1 LAIRATRSEG
11 GFVVKKTVVMLKP
24 VVGRMVIWLLTVS
37 LFASSVAAQQSPVR
51 SGVPNS
57 PRTDGG
63 GAGDG
68 SNQVKPRVGP
78 DVIIASDEDYKL
90 SPSDVIEVIIQDAP
104 ELSGNFQISSSGNIP
119 MYYLGSLKVEGRTP
133 DEVSKMIADGLRGRY
148 LKDPKV
154 FVSVKQYNSRTFF
167 IQGAVKSPGVY
178 IIQGRPSLFK
188 LITIA
193 GGLQEKHGSTAYIVR
208 EVKARPE
215 KLEARGQQSGANE
228 PAPATPVAQAI
239 DNAKGSNTA
248 IEGDTEFELQRAQ
261 IGGLSKGR
269 FDQNVLIQPGDVVYI
284 PPAEV
289 FYVSGEV
296 RSPGQ
301 YQYREGMT
309 LRQAITLS
317 QGPYFKAKLDKGII
331 FREDPLTGKFN
342 EIAVNI
348 GAVISKGGTEDIPIY
363 PNDIILVPNSAV
375 KTVAGALLMAMG
387 TGLALRIPAGAR

>member
-1 LAIRATRSEG
+1 M
-11 GFVVKKTVVMLKP
+11 KKSVVMLKP
-24 VVGRMVIWLLTVS
+24 VVGRMAIWLLTVS
-37 LFASSVAAQQSPVR
+37 LFASSAGAQQSPVR

-90 SPSDVIEVIIQDAP
+90 SPSDVIEIIIQDAP

-119 MYYLGSLKVEGRTP
+119 MYYLGALKVEGQTP
-133 DEVSKMIADGLRGRY
+133 DEVSKMIADGLKGRY

-208 EVKARPE
+208 EVKAKPE
-215 KLEARGQQSGANE
+215 KLESRGQQSGTNE

-387 TGLALRIPAGAR
+387 TGLALRIPAGTR

>member
-1 LAIRATRSEG
+1 M
-11 GFVVKKTVVMLKP
+11 KKTVFFLKP
-24 VVGRMVIWLLTVS
+24 VASRLAIWAMS
-37 LFASSVAAQQSPVR
+37 LSMFLASPVFAQQPPVR
-51 SGVPNS
+51 SGVPNTS
-57 PRTDGG
+57 RTEGS
-63 GAGDG
+63 GD
-68 SNQVKPRVGP
+68 SSAQVRPRVGP
-78 DVIIASDEDYKL
+78 DVIVAADEDYKL

-119 MYYLGSLKVEGRTP
+119 MYYLGSLKVEGKTP
-133 DEVSKMIADGLRGRY
+133 DEVSKMIADGLKGRY

-167 IQGAVKSPGVY
+167 IQGAVKAPGVY

-208 EVKARPE
+208 EVKAKPE
-215 KLEARGQQSGANE
+215 KLEARGLKAGATE
-228 PAPATPVAQAI
+228 PAPATPVAQAV

-261 IGGLSKGR
+261 IGGLAKGR

-331 FREDPLTGKFN
+331 FREDPMTGKFN

-375 KTVAGALLMAMG
+375 KSVAGALLMAMG
-387 TGLALRIPAGAR
+387 TGLALRIPVGVR

>member
-1 LAIRATRSEG
+1 MKKA
-11 GFVVKKTVVMLKP
+11 VVLLKP
-24 VVGRMVIWLLTVS
+24 VVGQLAIWMLIVS
-37 LFASSVAAQQSPVR
+37 IVVSSPAFAQQPPVR
-51 SGVPNS
+51 SGVPS
-57 PRTDGG
+57 TSRTEGSG
-63 GAGDG
+63 SSGDS
-68 SNQVKPRVGP
+68 SNQVRPRVGP
-78 DVIIASDEDYKL
+78 DVIVAADEDYKL
-90 SPSDVIEVIIQDAP
+90 SPSDVIEIIIQDAP

-133 DEVSKMIADGLRGRY
+133 DEVSKMIADGLKGRY

-208 EVKARPE
+208 EVKAKPE
-215 KLEARGQQSGANE
+215 KLEARGQQAETNE
-228 PAPATPVAQAI
+228 KATATPVAQAI

-317 QGPYFKAKLDKGII
+317 QGPFFRAKLDKGII
-331 FREDPLTGKFN
+331 FREDPMTGKFN
-342 EIAVNI
+342 EIPVNI
-348 GAVISKGGTEDIPIY
+348 GAVINKGGTEDIPIY

-375 KTVAGALLMAMG
+375 KSVAGALLMAMG
-387 TGLALRIPAGAR
+387 TGLAFRIPVGAR

>member
-1 LAIRATRSEG
+1 VKRSDVQSKAPMKSFAVG
-11 GFVVKKTVVMLKP
+11 CFLFVVSLTSVVW
-24 VVGRMVIWLLTVS
+24 G
-37 LFASSVAAQQSPVR
+37 QQPVR
-51 SGVPNS
+51 PGIPASN
-57 PRTDGG
+57 RNET
-63 GAGDG
+63 G
-68 SNQVKPRVGP
+68 SDEANQTRPYTGP
-78 DVIIASDEDYKL
+78 QVIMAADEDYRL
-90 SPSDVIEVIIQDAP
+90 SPSDVIEIIVQDAP

-119 MYYLGSLKVEGRTP
+119 MHYLGAMKVEGRTP
-133 DEVSKMIADGLRGRY
+133 DEVGKMIADGLRGRY

-193 GGLQEKHGSTAYIVR
+193 GGLQDKHGSTAYIVR
-208 EVKARPE
+208 EVKASPD
-215 KLEARGQQSGANE
+215 KLENRGQKASQ
-228 PAPATPVAQAI
+228 PAPATPVAEAI
-239 DNAKGSNTA
+239 DNAKGSNVA
-248 IEGDTEFELQRAQ
+248 IEGETEFELMRAK
-261 IGGLSKGR
+261 IGGLAKGR
-269 FDQNVLIQPGDVVYI
+269 FDQNLLIQPGDVVYI

-331 FREDPLTGKFN
+331 FREDPMTGKFS

-348 GAVISKGGTEDIPIY
+348 GAVINKGGIEDIPIY

-375 KTVAGALLMAMG
+375 KSVAGALLMALG
-387 TGLALRIPAGAR
+387 TGVATRVPVGVR

>member
-1 LAIRATRSEG
+1 MRSL
-11 GFVVKKTVVMLKP
+11 VQRIKP
-24 VVGRMVIWLLTVS
+24 VVSGSAIVCLLLFMFLVS
-37 LFASSVAAQQSPVR
+37 PAWGQQPTRTGSSSP
-51 SGVPNS
+51 N
-57 PRTDGG
+57 RTDNRTEGNV
-63 GAGDG
+63 DS
-68 SNQVKPRVGP
+68 SNQVKSRVGP
-78 DVIIASDEDYKL
+78 DVIMAGDEDYRL

-119 MYYLGSLKVEGRTP
+119 MYYLGSIKVEGRTP
-133 DEVSKMIADGLRGRY
+133 DEVSKMIADGIRGRY

-193 GGLQEKHGSTAYIVR
+193 GGLQDKHGSTAYVIR
-208 EVKARPE
+208 EIKAKPEALENRGKNTAQPE
-215 KLEARGQQSGANE
+215 K
-228 PAPATPVAQAI
+228 TPTTEVAQAI
-239 DNAKGSNTA
+239 DNAKGSNMA
-248 IEGDTEFELQRAQ
+248 IEGETEFELQRAS

-331 FREDPLTGKFN
+331 FREDPMTGKFS

-348 GAVISKGGTEDIPIY
+348 GAVINKGGVEDIPIL

-375 KTVAGALLMAMG
+375 KSVAGALLMALG
-387 TGLALRIPAGAR
+387 TGVVSRVPVGVR

>member
-1 LAIRATRSEG
+1 MKRSDFQLKAPVSSLALG
-11 GFVVKKTVVMLKP
+11 C
-24 VVGRMVIWLLTVS
+24 LLLMAS
-37 LFASSVAAQQSPVR
+37 LNSIVWGQQPVR
-51 SGVPNS
+51 PGIPASN
-57 PRTDGG
+57 RTET
-63 GAGDG
+63 G
-68 SNQVKPRVGP
+68 SDEGNQTRPYTGP
-78 DVIIASDEDYKL
+78 QVIMTADEDYRL
-90 SPSDVIEVIIQDAP
+90 SPSDVIEVIVQDAP

-119 MYYLGSLKVEGRTP
+119 MHYLGAMKVEGRTP
-133 DEVSKMIADGLRGRY
+133 DEVGKMIADGLRGRY

-193 GGLQEKHGSTAYIVR
+193 GGLQDKHGSTAYIVR
-208 EVKARPE
+208 EVKASPD
-215 KLEARGQQSGANE
+215 KLENRGQKTSQ
-228 PAPATPVAQAI
+228 PASATPVAEAI
-239 DNAKGSNTA
+239 DNAKGSNVA
-248 IEGDTEFELQRAQ
+248 IEGETEFELMRAK
-261 IGGLSKGR
+261 IGGLAKGR
-269 FDQNVLIQPGDVVYI
+269 FDQNLLIQPGDVVYI

-317 QGPYFKAKLDKGII
+317 QGTFFKAKLDKGII
-331 FREDPLTGKFN
+331 FREDPMTGKFS

-348 GAVISKGGTEDIPIY
+348 GAVINKGGIDDIPIY

-375 KTVAGALLMAMG
+375 KSVAGALLMALG
-387 TGLALRIPAGAR
+387 TGVATRVPVGVR

>member
-1 LAIRATRSEG
+1 MRISALQFRNPIRSLAVAS
-11 GFVVKKTVVMLKP
+11 FLLVALLVPSVK
-24 VVGRMVIWLLTVS
+24 G
-37 LFASSVAAQQSPVR
+37 QQPVR
-51 SGVPNS
+51 SGVPATAK
-57 PRTDGG
+57 TDNGS
-63 GAGDG
+63 DS
-68 SNQVKPRVGP
+68 SNQTVKPHVGP
-78 DVIIASDEDYKL
+78 DVIVAADEDYRL
-90 SPSDVIEVIIQDAP
+90 SPSDVIEIVIQDAP

-119 MYYLGSLKVEGRTP
+119 MYYLGSMNVEGKTS
-133 DEVSKMIADGLRGRY
+133 DEVSKMIAEGLRGRY

-193 GGLQEKHGSTAYIVR
+193 GGLQDKHGSTAYIVR
-208 EVKARPE
+208 EVKASAE
-215 KLEARGQQSGANE
+215 KLENRGQKSAQ
-228 PAPATPVAQAI
+228 PAQTPPTPVAEAI
-239 DNAKGSNTA
+239 DNAKGSSTA
-248 IEGDTEFELQRAQ
+248 IEGETEFELMRAK

-269 FDQNVLIQPGDVVYI
+269 FDQNVMIQPGDVVYI

-317 QGPYFKAKLDKGII
+317 QGTYFKAKLDKGII
-331 FREDPLTGKFN
+331 FREDPMTGKFS

-348 GAVISKGGTEDIPIY
+348 GAVINKGGVDDIPIY

-375 KTVAGALLMAMG
+375 KSVAGALLMALG
-387 TGLALRIPAGAR
+387 TGMVMRVPVGVR

>member
-1 LAIRATRSEG
+1 MKKA
-11 GFVVKKTVVMLKP
+11 VVILKP
-24 VVGRMVIWLLTVS
+24 VVGQLAIWLLTVS
-37 LFASSVAAQQSPVR
+37 LFLSFPALAQQPPVR
-51 SGVPNS
+51 SGVPS
-57 PRTDGG
+57 TTRTEGSG
-63 GAGDG
+63 SSGDS
-68 SNQVKPRVGP
+68 SNQVRPRVGP
-78 DVIIASDEDYKL
+78 DVIVAADEDYKL

-133 DEVSKMIADGLRGRY
+133 DEVSKMIADGLKGRY

-208 EVKARPE
+208 EVKAKPE
-215 KLEARGQQSGANE
+215 KLEARGQQTGANE
-228 PAPATPVAQAI
+228 TAPATPVAQAI

-348 GAVISKGGTEDIPIY
+348 GAVINKGGTEDIPIY

-375 KTVAGALLMAMG
+375 KSVAGALLMAMG
-387 TGLALRIPAGAR
+387 TGLALRIPAGTR

>member
-1 LAIRATRSEG
+1 MNKAVS
-11 GFVVKKTVVMLKP
+11 FLKQ
-24 VVGRMVIWLLTVS
+24 VVGRVAIWTLSFSMFL
-37 LFASSVAAQQSPVR
+37 ASPALAQQPPVR
-51 SGVPNS
+51 SGIPNTNKS
-57 PRTDGG
+57 
-63 GAGDG
+63 DG
-68 SNQVKPRVGP
+68 SGDNPNQIRPRVGP
-78 DVIIASDEDYKL
+78 DVIIAADEDYRL
-90 SPSDVIEVIIQDAP
+90 SPSDVIEIIIQDAP

-119 MYYLGSLKVEGRTP
+119 MYYLGSMKVEGRTP
-133 DEVSKMIADGLRGRY
+133 DEVGKMIADGLRGRY
-148 LKDPKV
+148 LKDPRV

-167 IQGAVKSPGVY
+167 IQGAVKAPGVY

-208 EVKARPE
+208 EVKAKPE
-215 KLEARGQQSGANE
+215 KLETRAQKNGGADT
-228 PAPATPVAQAI
+228 APATPVAQAI

-261 IGGLSKGR
+261 IGGLAKGR

-331 FREDPLTGKFN
+331 FREDPMTGKFN
-342 EIAVNI
+342 EISVNI
-348 GAVISKGGTEDIPIY
+348 GAVINKGGTEDIPIY
-363 PNDIILVPNSAV
+363 PNDIILVPNSTV
-375 KTVAGALLMAMG
+375 KSVAGALLMAMG
-387 TGLALRIPAGAR
+387 TGLALRVPVGTR

>member
-1 LAIRATRSEG
+1 MKKAVLSFRFVLGRFVAGHLAIWVLSVCV
-11 GFVVKKTVVMLKP
+11 FL
-24 VVGRMVIWLLTVS
+24 
-37 LFASSVAAQQSPVR
+37 ASPGLAQQAPIR
-51 SGVPNS
+51 SGVPSTNK
-57 PRTDGG
+57 TENGG
-63 GAGDG
+63 DS
-68 SNQVKPRVGP
+68 SNQIRSRVGP
-78 DVIIASDEDYKL
+78 DVIVAADEDYKL

-119 MYYLGSLKVEGRTP
+119 MYYLGALKVEGKTS
-133 DEVSKMIADGLRGRY
+133 DEVSKIIADGLKGRY

-193 GGLQEKHGSTAYIVR
+193 GGLQEKHGSTAYIVH
-208 EVKARPE
+208 EVKAKPE
-215 KLEARGQQSGANE
+215 KLESRGQSPEKTE
-228 PAPATPVAQAI
+228 PVPSTPVAQAI
-239 DNAKGSNTA
+239 DNAKGSNVA

-261 IGGLSKGR
+261 IGGLAKGR

-331 FREDPLTGKFN
+331 FREDPMTGKFN
-342 EIAVNI
+342 EIAINI
-348 GAVISKGGTEDIPIY
+348 GAVINKGGTEDVPIY

-375 KTVAGALLMAMG
+375 KSVAGALLMALG
-387 TGLALRIPAGAR
+387 TGVAARVPVGVR

>member
-1 LAIRATRSEG
+1 MR
-11 GFVVKKTVVMLKP
+11 GFMLKARSFLSLL
-24 VVGRMVIWLLTVS
+24 VAASLLLLTNLVS
-37 LFASSVAAQQSPVR
+37 TAFGQQPQRPGLPSVNRGEVEGDTSSQTRP
-51 SGVPNS
+51 
-57 PRTDGG
+57 
-63 GAGDG
+63 
-68 SNQVKPRVGP
+68 KVGP
-78 DVIIASDEDYKL
+78 DVIIAGDEDYKL

-119 MYYLGSLKVEGRTP
+119 MRYLGSMKVEGKTP
-133 DEVSKMIADGLRGRY
+133 DEVGKMIEDGLRDRY

-154 FVSVKQYNSRTFF
+154 FVSVKVYNSRTFF

-193 GGLQEKHGSTAYIVR
+193 GGLQDKHGSTAYIVR
-208 EVKARPE
+208 EVKASAE
-215 KLEARGQQSGANE
+215 KLENRGQQ
-228 PAPATPVAQAI
+228 PAQAPTTPVAEAI
-239 DNAKGSNTA
+239 DDAKGSNVA
-248 IEGDTEFELQRAQ
+248 IEGDTEYQLMRAK
-261 IGGLSKGR
+261 IGGLAKGR

-317 QGPYFKAKLDKGII
+317 QGTFFKAKLDKGII
-331 FREDPLTGKFN
+331 FREDPMTGKFS
-342 EIAVNI
+342 EISVNI
-348 GAVISKGGTEDIPIY
+348 GAVINKGGVEDIPIY

-375 KTVAGALLMAMG
+375 KSVAGALLMALG
-387 TGLALRIPAGAR
+387 TGAAMRVPVGVR

>member
-1 LAIRATRSEG
+1 M
-11 GFVVKKTVVMLKP
+11 KKTVSFFKP
-24 VVGRMVIWLLTVS
+24 LVGRLAIWALSFSVFLVS
-37 LFASSVAAQQSPVR
+37 NAFAQQAPVR
-51 SGVPNS
+51 SGIPNTNKS
-57 PRTDGG
+57 EGNSGG
-63 GAGDG
+63 DNP
-68 SNQVKPRVGP
+68 NQIRSRVGP
-78 DVIIASDEDYKL
+78 DVIVAADEDYKL
-90 SPSDVIEVIIQDAP
+90 SPSDVIEIIIQDAP
-104 ELSGNFQISSSGNIP
+104 ELSGNFQVSSSGNIP
-119 MYYLGSLKVEGRTP
+119 MYYLGSLKVEGKTP
-133 DEVSKMIADGLRGRY
+133 DEVSKVIADGLKGRY
-148 LKDPKV
+148 LKDPRV

-167 IQGAVKSPGVY
+167 IQGAVKAPGVY

-208 EVKARPE
+208 EVKAKPE
-215 KLEARGQQSGANE
+215 KLEARGQKNGGTDPVSS
-228 PAPATPVAQAI
+228 TPVAQAI
-239 DNAKGSNTA
+239 DDAKGSNTA

-261 IGGLSKGR
+261 IGGLAKGR

-331 FREDPLTGKFN
+331 FREDPLTGKFK
-342 EIAVNI
+342 EIPVNI
-348 GAVISKGGTEDIPIY
+348 SAVINKGGTEDIPIY

-375 KTVAGALLMAMG
+375 KSVAGALLTAMG
-387 TGLALRIPAGAR
+387 TGLALRIPVGAR

>member
-1 LAIRATRSEG
+1 MLKTRS
-11 GFVVKKTVVMLKP
+11 FLSVLATASFL
-24 VVGRMVIWLLTVS
+24 LLTCFYS
-37 LFASSVAAQQSPVR
+37 NTLAQQPQRPGLPTVNR
-51 SGVPNS
+51 GEVE
-57 PRTDGG
+57 
-63 GAGDG
+63 GDT
-68 SNQVKPRVGP
+68 SNQTRPKVGP
-78 DVIIASDEDYKL
+78 DVIIAGDEDYRL

-119 MYYLGSLKVEGRTP
+119 MRYLGSMKVEGKTP
-133 DEVSKMIADGLRGRY
+133 DEVGKMIEDGLRNRY

-154 FVSVKQYNSRTFF
+154 FVSVKVYNSRTFF

-193 GGLQEKHGSTAYIVR
+193 GGLQDKHGSTAYIVR
-208 EVKARPE
+208 EVKASAE
-215 KLEARGQQSGANE
+215 KLENRGQQPSQT
-228 PAPATPVAQAI
+228 PTTPVAEAI
-239 DNAKGSNTA
+239 DNAKGSNVA
-248 IEGDTEFELQRAQ
+248 IEGDTEYQLMRAK
-261 IGGLSKGR
+261 IGGLAKGR

-317 QGPYFKAKLDKGII
+317 QGTYFKAKLDKGII
-331 FREDPLTGKFN
+331 FREDPMTGKFS

-348 GAVISKGGTEDIPIY
+348 GSVINKGGVEDIPIY

-375 KTVAGALLMAMG
+375 KSVAGALLMALG
-387 TGLALRIPAGAR
+387 TGVATRVPVGVR

>member
-1 LAIRATRSEG
+1 
-11 GFVVKKTVVMLKP
+11 MLKARSFLSLL
-24 VVGRMVIWLLTVS
+24 VAASLLLLTNLVS
-37 LFASSVAAQQSPVR
+37 TAFGQQPQRPGLPSVNRGEVEGDTSSQTRP
-51 SGVPNS
+51 
-57 PRTDGG
+57 
-63 GAGDG
+63 
-68 SNQVKPRVGP
+68 KVGP
-78 DVIIASDEDYKL
+78 DVIIAGDEDYKL

-119 MYYLGSLKVEGRTP
+119 MRYLGSMKVEGKTP
-133 DEVSKMIADGLRGRY
+133 DEVGKMIEDGLRDRY

-154 FVSVKQYNSRTFF
+154 FVSVKVYNSRTFF

-193 GGLQEKHGSTAYIVR
+193 GGLQDKHGSTAYIVR
-208 EVKARPE
+208 EVKASAE
-215 KLEARGQQSGANE
+215 KLENRGQQ
-228 PAPATPVAQAI
+228 PAQAPTTPVAEAI
-239 DNAKGSNTA
+239 DDAKGSNVA
-248 IEGDTEFELQRAQ
+248 IEGDTEYQLMRAK
-261 IGGLSKGR
+261 IGGLAKGR

-317 QGPYFKAKLDKGII
+317 QGTFFKAKLDKGII
-331 FREDPLTGKFN
+331 FREDPMTGKFS
-342 EIAVNI
+342 EISVNI
-348 GAVISKGGTEDIPIY
+348 GAVINKGGVEDIPIY

-375 KTVAGALLMAMG
+375 KSVAGALLMALG
-387 TGLALRIPAGAR
+387 TGAAMRVPVGVR

>member
-1 LAIRATRSEG
+1 MAWLCKFG
-11 GFVVKKTVVMLKP
+11 GIVVKKAAVFSLKLVAGRLAIWTLSACLFLISP
-24 VVGRMVIWLLTVS
+24 V
-37 LFASSVAAQQSPVR
+37 FAQQPPTR
-51 SGVPNS
+51 SNAPGTN
-57 PRTDGG
+57 RTESG
-63 GAGDG
+63 GDG
-68 SNQVKPRVGP
+68 ANQVRPRIGP
-78 DVIIASDEDYKL
+78 DVIVAADEDYRL

-119 MYYLGSLKVEGRTP
+119 MYYLGSMKVEGRTP
-133 DEVSKMIADGLRGRY
+133 DEVGKMIADGLKGRY

-208 EVKARPE
+208 EVKAKPE
-215 KLEARGQQSGANE
+215 KLETRGQNPDKTE
-228 PAPATPVAQAI
+228 PAPNTPVAQAI
-239 DNAKGSNTA
+239 DNAKGSNVA

-317 QGPYFKAKLDKGII
+317 QGTYFKAKLDKGII
-331 FREDPLTGKFN
+331 FREDPMTGKFN
-342 EIAVNI
+342 EISVNI
-348 GAVISKGGTEDIPIY
+348 GAVISKGGSEDIPIY

-375 KTVAGALLMAMG
+375 KSVAGALLMALG
-387 TGLALRIPAGAR
+387 TGVAARAPVGVR

>member
-1 LAIRATRSEG
+1 
-11 GFVVKKTVVMLKP
+11 MLKARSFLSLL
-24 VVGRMVIWLLTVS
+24 VAVGLLLLTNPVS
-37 LFASSVAAQQSPVR
+37 TAFGQQPQRPGLPSVNRGEVEGDT
-51 SGVPNS
+51 SGQTRP
-57 PRTDGG
+57 
-63 GAGDG
+63 
-68 SNQVKPRVGP
+68 KVGP
-78 DVIIASDEDYKL
+78 DVIIAGDEDYKL

-119 MYYLGSLKVEGRTP
+119 MRYLGSMKVEGKTP
-133 DEVSKMIADGLRGRY
+133 DEVGKMIEDGLRDRY

-154 FVSVKQYNSRTFF
+154 FVSVKVYNSRTFF

-193 GGLQEKHGSTAYIVR
+193 GGLQDKHGSTAYIVR
-208 EVKARPE
+208 EVKASAE
-215 KLEARGQQSGANE
+215 KLENRGQQ
-228 PAPATPVAQAI
+228 PAQAPTTPVAEAI
-239 DNAKGSNTA
+239 DDAKGSNVA
-248 IEGDTEFELQRAQ
+248 IEGDTEYQLMRAK
-261 IGGLSKGR
+261 IGGLAKGR

-317 QGPYFKAKLDKGII
+317 QGTFFKAKLDKGII
-331 FREDPLTGKFN
+331 FREDPMTGKFS
-342 EIAVNI
+342 EISVNI
-348 GAVISKGGTEDIPIY
+348 GAVINKGGVEDIPIY

-375 KTVAGALLMAMG
+375 KSVAGALLMALG
-387 TGLALRIPAGAR
+387 TGAAMRVPVGVR

>member
-1 LAIRATRSEG
+1 
-11 GFVVKKTVVMLKP
+11 MLKSRSFLR
-24 VVGRMVIWLLTVS
+24 VLAAASLVLLTS
-37 LFASSVAAQQSPVR
+37 LSSNALGQQPQRPGLPTVNR
-51 SGVPNS
+51 GEVE
-57 PRTDGG
+57 
-63 GAGDG
+63 GDT
-68 SNQVKPRVGP
+68 SNQTRPKIGP
-78 DVIIASDEDYKL
+78 DVIIAGDEDYRL

-119 MYYLGSLKVEGRTP
+119 MRYLGSMKVEGKTP
-133 DEVSKMIADGLRGRY
+133 DEVAKMIEDGLKIRY

-154 FVSVKQYNSRTFF
+154 FVSVKVYNSRTFF

-193 GGLQEKHGSTAYIVR
+193 GGLQDKHGSTAYIVR
-208 EVKARPE
+208 EVKASAE
-215 KLEARGQQSGANE
+215 KLENRGEKASQPE
-228 PAPATPVAQAI
+228 KAPATPVAEAI
-239 DNAKGSNTA
+239 DNAKGSNVA
-248 IEGDTEFELQRAQ
+248 IEGDTEYQLMRAK
-261 IGGLSKGR
+261 IGGLAKGR

-317 QGPYFKAKLDKGII
+317 QGTFFKAKLDKGII
-331 FREDPLTGKFN
+331 FREDPMTGKFS
-342 EIAVNI
+342 EISVNI
-348 GAVISKGGTEDIPIY
+348 GAVINKGGVEDIPIY

-375 KTVAGALLMAMG
+375 KSVAGALLMALG
-387 TGLALRIPAGAR
+387 TGVATRVPVGVR

>member
-1 LAIRATRSEG
+1 MKTSALRIKPLAIGLAI
-11 GFVVKKTVVMLKP
+11 GFL
-24 VVGRMVIWLLTVS
+24 S
-37 LFASSVAAQQSPVR
+37 LFMLLASPVLGQQPVR
-51 SGVPNS
+51 Q
-57 PRTDGG
+57 
-63 GAGDG
+63 GAPATNRPTAG
-68 SNQVKPRVGP
+68 SDDSSSQVRPKIGP
-78 DVIIASDEDYKL
+78 DVIVAADEDYRL

-119 MYYLGSLKVEGRTP
+119 MYYLGSMKVEGRTP
-133 DEVSKMIADGLRGRY
+133 DEVSKMITDGLRGRY

-193 GGLQEKHGSTAYIVR
+193 GGLQDKHGSMAYIVR
-208 EVKARPE
+208 EVKASPE
-215 KLEARGQQSGANE
+215 KLEARGQKTDE
-228 PAPATPVAQAI
+228 PKPVRSTPVTEAI
-239 DNAKGSNTA
+239 DNAKGSNVA
-248 IEGDTEFELQRAQ
+248 IEGETDFELLHAK

-269 FDQNVLIQPGDVVYI
+269 FDQNLLIQPGDVVYI

-296 RSPGQ
+296 RAPGQ

-331 FREDPLTGKFN
+331 FREDPMTGKFS
-342 EIAVNI
+342 EIPVNI
-348 GAVISKGGTEDIPIY
+348 AAVLNKGGAEDIPIY
-363 PNDIILVPNSAV
+363 PNDIITVPNSGV
-375 KTVAGALLMAMG
+375 KSVAGALMMALG
-387 TGLALRIPAGAR
+387 VGVATRVPVGVR

>member
-1 LAIRATRSEG
+1 MRNS
-11 GFVVKKTVVMLKP
+11 
-24 VVGRMVIWLLTVS
+24 VIGCLLLTTFLV
-37 LFASSVAAQQSPVR
+37 SSVFGQSPVR
-51 SGVPNS
+51 TGSSAQN
-57 PRTDGG
+57 RTDSRTE
-63 GAGDG
+63 G
-68 SNQVKPRVGP
+68 SVDNPNQVRSRVGP
-78 DVIIASDEDYKL
+78 DVIMAGDEDYRL

-119 MYYLGSLKVEGRTP
+119 MYYLGSIKVEGRTS
-133 DEVSKMIADGLRGRY
+133 DEVGKMIADGLRGRY

-193 GGLQEKHGSTAYIVR
+193 GGLQDKHGSTAYVIH
-208 EVKARPE
+208 EVKAKPEALENRGKNAAQPE
-215 KLEARGQQSGANE
+215 K
-228 PAPATPVAQAI
+228 TPSTEVAQAI
-239 DNAKGSNTA
+239 DNAKGSNMA
-248 IEGDTEFELQRAQ
+248 IEGETEFELQRAS

-331 FREDPLTGKFN
+331 FREDPMTGKFS

-348 GAVISKGGTEDIPIY
+348 GAVINKGGVEDVPIF

-375 KTVAGALLMAMG
+375 KSVTGALLMALG
-387 TGLALRIPAGAR
+387 TGVVSRVPVGVR

>member
-1 LAIRATRSEG
+1 MLVLQSRKTIGSLALGS
-11 GFVVKKTVVMLKP
+11 F
-24 VVGRMVIWLLTVS
+24 LLMASLVS
-37 LFASSVAAQQSPVR
+37 GVSGQQPVR
-51 SGVPNS
+51 SGGPA
-57 PRTDGG
+57 PARTGNG
-63 GAGDG
+63 GDG
-68 SNQVKPRVGP
+68 SSQDVRPHVGP
-78 DVIIASDEDYKL
+78 DVIVAADEDYRL
-90 SPSDVIEVIIQDAP
+90 SPSDVIEVVIQDAP
-104 ELSGNFQISSSGNIP
+104 ELSGNFQLSSSGNIP
-119 MYYLGSLKVEGRTP
+119 LYYLGSMNVEGKTP
-133 DEVSKMIADGLRGRY
+133 DEVSKMIADGLRGKY

-193 GGLQEKHGSTAYIVR
+193 GGLQDKHGSTAYIVR
-208 EVKARPE
+208 EVKASPE
-215 KLEARGQQSGANE
+215 KLENRGQKSAQ
-228 PAPATPVAQAI
+228 PAQAPPTPVAEAI
-239 DNAKGSNTA
+239 DNAKGTNTA
-248 IEGDTEFELQRAQ
+248 IEGETEFELMRAK

-269 FDQNVLIQPGDVVYI
+269 FDQNVMIQPGDVVYI

-331 FREDPLTGKFN
+331 FREDPLTGKFS
-342 EIAVNI
+342 EVAVNI
-348 GAVISKGGTEDIPIY
+348 GAVINKGGVEDIPIY

-375 KTVAGALLMAMG
+375 KSVAGALLMALG
-387 TGLALRIPAGAR
+387 TGMAMRVPVGVR

>member
-1 LAIRATRSEG
+1 MKKAVAI
-11 GFVVKKTVVMLKP
+11 LKP
-24 VVGRMVIWLLTVS
+24 VVGQLAVWLLTVS
-37 LFASSVAAQQSPVR
+37 LFLSFPAFAQQPPVR
-51 SGVPNS
+51 SGVPS
-57 PRTDGG
+57 TTRTESSGSSS
-63 GAGDG
+63 GDS
-68 SNQVKPRVGP
+68 SNQVRPRIGP
-78 DVIIASDEDYKL
+78 DVIVAADEDYKL
-90 SPSDVIEVIIQDAP
+90 SPSDVIEIIIQDAP

-119 MYYLGSLKVEGRTP
+119 MYYLGSMKVEGRTP
-133 DEVSKMIADGLRGRY
+133 DEVSKMIADGLKGRY

-208 EVKARPE
+208 EVKAKPE
-215 KLEARGQQSGANE
+215 KLEARGQQGANE
-228 PAPATPVAQAI
+228 PVPTTPVAQAI

-248 IEGDTEFELQRAQ
+248 IEGDSEFELQRAQ

-342 EIAVNI
+342 EISVNI
-348 GAVISKGGTEDIPIY
+348 GAVINKGGTEDIPIY

-375 KTVAGALLMAMG
+375 KSVAGALLMAMG
-387 TGLALRIPAGAR
+387 TGLAFRIPVGAR

>member
-1 LAIRATRSEG
+1 MKNTFLSFR
-11 GFVVKKTVVMLKP
+11 FVA
-24 VVGRMVIWLLTVS
+24 GRLVIWVLSVFIFLTS
-37 LFASSVAAQQSPVR
+37 PGMAQQAPIR
-51 SGVPNS
+51 SGVPSTNKTENGGDS
-57 PRTDGG
+57 P
-63 GAGDG
+63 
-68 SNQVKPRVGP
+68 NQIKSRVGP
-78 DVIIASDEDYKL
+78 DVIIAADEDYKL

-119 MYYLGSLKVEGRTP
+119 MYYLGALKVEGKTS
-133 DEVSKMIADGLRGRY
+133 DEVSKIIAEGLKGRY

-208 EVKARPE
+208 EVKAKPE
-215 KLEARGQQSGANE
+215 KLESRGQSPEKTE
-228 PAPATPVAQAI
+228 PVPATPVAQAI
-239 DNAKGSNTA
+239 DNAKGSNVA

-261 IGGLSKGR
+261 IGGLAKGR

-331 FREDPLTGKFN
+331 FREDPMTGKFN
-342 EIAVNI
+342 EIAINI
-348 GAVISKGGTEDIPIY
+348 GAVINKGGTEDIPIY
-363 PNDIILVPNSAV
+363 PNDIILVPNSAI
-375 KTVAGALLMAMG
+375 KSVAGALLMALG
-387 TGLALRIPAGAR
+387 TGVAARVPVGVR

>member
-1 LAIRATRSEG
+1 MR
-11 GFVVKKTVVMLKP
+11 P
-24 VVGRMVIWLLTVS
+24 H
-37 LFASSVAAQQSPVR
+37 
-51 SGVPNS
+51 
-57 PRTDGG
+57 
-63 GAGDG
+63 
-68 SNQVKPRVGP
+68 VGP
-78 DVIIASDEDYKL
+78 DVIVAADEDYRL
-90 SPSDVIEVIIQDAP
+90 SPSDVIEVVIQDAP

-119 MYYLGSLKVEGRTP
+119 LYYLGSMNVEGKTP
-133 DEVSKMIADGLRGRY
+133 DEVSKMIADGLRGKY

-193 GGLQEKHGSTAYIVR
+193 GGLQDKHGSTAYIVR
-208 EVKARPE
+208 EVKASPE
-215 KLEARGQQSGANE
+215 KLENRSQKSAQPTQ
-228 PAPATPVAQAI
+228 APPTPVAEAI
-239 DNAKGSNTA
+239 DNAKGTNTA
-248 IEGDTEFELQRAQ
+248 IEGETEFELMRAK

-269 FDQNVLIQPGDVVYI
+269 FDQNVMIQPGDVVYI

-331 FREDPLTGKFN
+331 FREDPLTGKFS
-342 EIAVNI
+342 EIPVNI
-348 GAVISKGGTEDIPIY
+348 GAVINKGGVEDIPVY

-375 KTVAGALLMAMG
+375 KSVAGALLMALG
-387 TGLALRIPAGAR
+387 TGMAMRVPVGVR

>member
-1 LAIRATRSEG
+1 MKTSALRIKPFAIG
-11 GFVVKKTVVMLKP
+11 CL
-24 VVGRMVIWLLTVS
+24 S
-37 LFASSVAAQQSPVR
+37 LFMLLVSPVFGQQPVR
-51 SGVPNS
+51 Q
-57 PRTDGG
+57 
-63 GAGDG
+63 GAPATNRPTAG
-68 SNQVKPRVGP
+68 SDEGASQVRPKIGP
-78 DVIIASDEDYKL
+78 DVIIAADEDYRL

-119 MYYLGSLKVEGRTP
+119 MYYLGSMKVEGRTP
-133 DEVSKMIADGLRGRY
+133 DEVSKMITDGLRGRY

-193 GGLQEKHGSTAYIVR
+193 GGLQDKHGSMAYIVR
-208 EVKARPE
+208 EVKASPE
-215 KLEARGQQSGANE
+215 KLEARGQKTDQ
-228 PAPATPVAQAI
+228 PAPVRSTPVTEAI
-239 DNAKGSNTA
+239 DNAKGSNVA
-248 IEGDTEFELQRAQ
+248 IEGETDFELLHAK

-269 FDQNVLIQPGDVVYI
+269 FDQNLLIQPGDVVYI

-296 RSPGQ
+296 RAPGQ

-331 FREDPLTGKFN
+331 FREDPLTGKFS
-342 EIAVNI
+342 EIPVNI
-348 GAVISKGGTEDIPIY
+348 ASVLNKGGEDIPIY
-363 PNDIILVPNSAV
+363 PNDIITVPNSGV
-375 KTVAGALLMAMG
+375 KSVAGALMMALG
-387 TGLALRIPAGAR
+387 VGVATRIPVGVR

>member
-1 LAIRATRSEG
+1 MRG
-11 GFVVKKTVVMLKP
+11 YMVKVRNFLSLLVAASFL
-24 VVGRMVIWLLTVS
+24 LLTNLVS
-37 LFASSVAAQQSPVR
+37 TAFGQQPQRPSLPSVNRGEVEGETSSQTRP
-51 SGVPNS
+51 
-57 PRTDGG
+57 
-63 GAGDG
+63 
-68 SNQVKPRVGP
+68 KVGP
-78 DVIIASDEDYKL
+78 DVIIAGDEDYKL

-119 MYYLGSLKVEGRTP
+119 MRYLGSMKVEGKTP
-133 DEVSKMIADGLRGRY
+133 DEVGKMIEDGLRDRY

-154 FVSVKQYNSRTFF
+154 FVSVKVYNSRTFF

-193 GGLQEKHGSTAYIVR
+193 GGLQDKHGSTAYIVR
-208 EVKARPE
+208 EVKASAE
-215 KLEARGQQSGANE
+215 KLENRGQQ
-228 PAPATPVAQAI
+228 PAQAPTTPVAEAI
-239 DNAKGSNTA
+239 DNAKGSNVA
-248 IEGDTEFELQRAQ
+248 IEGDTEYQLMRAK
-261 IGGLSKGR
+261 IGGLAKGR

-317 QGPYFKAKLDKGII
+317 QGTFFKAKLDKGII
-331 FREDPLTGKFN
+331 FREDPMTGKFS
-342 EIAVNI
+342 EISVNI
-348 GAVISKGGTEDIPIY
+348 GAVINKGGVEDIPIY

-375 KTVAGALLMAMG
+375 KSVAGALLMALG
-387 TGLALRIPAGAR
+387 TGAAMRVPVGVR

>member
-1 LAIRATRSEG
+1 MSALQSRKTIGSLALGS
-11 GFVVKKTVVMLKP
+11 F
-24 VVGRMVIWLLTVS
+24 LLMASLVS
-37 LFASSVAAQQSPVR
+37 GVSGQQPIR
-51 SGVPNS
+51 SGGPVPA
-57 PRTDGG
+57 RTENG
-63 GAGDG
+63 GDG
-68 SNQVKPRVGP
+68 SGQDVRPHVGP
-78 DVIIASDEDYKL
+78 DVIVAADEDYRL
-90 SPSDVIEVIIQDAP
+90 SPSDVIEVVIQDAP
-104 ELSGNFQISSSGNIP
+104 ELSGNFQLSSSGNIP
-119 MYYLGSLKVEGRTP
+119 LYYLGSMHVEGKTP
-133 DEVSKMIADGLRGRY
+133 DEVSKMIADGLRGKY

-193 GGLQEKHGSTAYIVR
+193 GGLQDKHGSTAYIVR
-208 EVKARPE
+208 EVKASPE
-215 KLEARGQQSGANE
+215 KLENRGQKSAQ
-228 PAPATPVAQAI
+228 PAQAPPTPVAEAI

-248 IEGDTEFELQRAQ
+248 IEGETEFELMRAK

-269 FDQNVLIQPGDVVYI
+269 FDQNVMIQPGDVVYI

-331 FREDPLTGKFN
+331 FREDPMTGKFS
-342 EIAVNI
+342 ELAVNI
-348 GAVISKGGTEDIPIY
+348 GAVINKGGVEDIPIY

-375 KTVAGALLMAMG
+375 KSVAGALLMALG
-387 TGLALRIPAGAR
+387 TGMAMRVPVGVR

>member
-1 LAIRATRSEG
+1 MKKA
-11 GFVVKKTVVMLKP
+11 VVFLKP
-24 VVGRMVIWLLTVS
+24 VVGQWAIWLLTVS
-37 LFASSVAAQQSPVR
+37 MFLSSPAFAQQPPVR
-51 SGVPNS
+51 SGVPNTN
-57 PRTDGG
+57 RTEGSG
-63 GAGDG
+63 SSGDS
-68 SNQVKPRVGP
+68 SNQVRPRVGP
-78 DVIIASDEDYKL
+78 DVIVAADEDYKL
-90 SPSDVIEVIIQDAP
+90 SPSDVIEIIIQDAP

-119 MYYLGSLKVEGRTP
+119 MYYLGSLKVEGKTP
-133 DEVSKMIADGLRGRY
+133 DEVGKMVADGLKGRY

-167 IQGAVKSPGVY
+167 IQGAVKAPGVY

-208 EVKARPE
+208 EVKAKPE
-215 KLEARGQQSGANE
+215 KLEARGQQTGANE
-228 PAPATPVAQAI
+228 TAPATPVAQAI

-317 QGPYFKAKLDKGII
+317 QGPFFKAKLDKGII
-331 FREDPLTGKFN
+331 FREDPMTGKFN
-342 EIAVNI
+342 EIPVNI
-348 GAVISKGGTEDIPIY
+348 GAVINKGGTEDIPIY

-375 KTVAGALLMAMG
+375 KSVAGALLMAMG
-387 TGLALRIPAGAR
+387 TGLAFRIPVGAR